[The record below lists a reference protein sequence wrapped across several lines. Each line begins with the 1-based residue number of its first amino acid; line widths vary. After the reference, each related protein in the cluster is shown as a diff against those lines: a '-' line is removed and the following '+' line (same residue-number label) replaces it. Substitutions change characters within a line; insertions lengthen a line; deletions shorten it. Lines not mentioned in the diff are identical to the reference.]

1 MPWLLFMLWVVVDY
15 EHPTQLPHTGQVMKD
30 REQSITMCPS
40 PPKKSSRFPH
50 AMFYDTVIGGAVK
63 KRREFLQHS
72 SSSAAAVNLR
82 DLPFLRLARKLVP
95 SNFDDM
101 VTYCLGLETP
111 SYTFN
116 EAKK

>member
-1 MPWLLFMLWVVVDY
+1 VPF
-15 EHPTQLPHTGQVMKD
+15 
-30 REQSITMCPS
+30 
-40 PPKKSSRFPH
+40 SSKEVIALSH

-95 SNFDDM
+95 SYFDDM